1 MDMYK
6 PDGTLMDAFA
16 AFPAVYGETWTAVL
30 ADFGELALF
39 HGWID
44 VGYQVYLNNEPGPD
58 RPTPW
63 TLDEP
68 ASLWDFR
75 ALDYYASLYHAAGI
89 GDALPLLTGACPLPE
104 VIRGRAAPEVGAQ
117 ALRFPCCCSWQSP

>member
-58 RPTPW
+58 RPTPGPSTSPLPCGTSEPW
-63 TLDEP
+63 TTTPPSTTQP
-68 ASLWDFR
+68 ASGMR
-75 ALDYYASLYHAAGI
+75 
-89 GDALPLLTGACPLPE
+89 CP
-104 VIRGRAAPEVGAQ
+104 
-117 ALRFPCCCSWQSP
+117 F